1 MIVDGDVLAPRLGWS
16 AQGWLPGSD
25 PASTKELLRSLGAWV
40 RASGEGPVLIED
52 AGGALGD
59 SPPGFGH
66 EDGVTALHA
75 VNIDQLGVLAMVH
88 AVPGRAFTA
97 LRRRIVR
104 SLADGA
110 EVAIRRA
117 LAQEQLSRENAQLE
131 RRAST
136 DPLTALSN
144 RGGWDGIV
152 DTAESDLRR
161 GERVAVAL
169 FDLDG
174 LKDVNDVHGHA
185 AGDELLRSFAR
196 AARRRRALD
205 RLRRADRGRR
215 VRRPAARLR
224 QLRRARLVR
233 AGPGRG
239 ADAQRL
245 RSRAQAPGLRG
256 LRGRRPARQRQRGD
270 RRGRPRPLRGQG
282 RPGTVA
288 ATGASSKWVRRRKT
302 SMRSAISGPLSRL
315 TRSVPKSS
323 TLNEAIADP

>member
-1 MIVDGDVLAPRLGWS
+1 MPC
-16 AQGWLPGSD
+16 PG
-25 PASTKELLRSLGAWV
+25 AR
-40 RASGEGPVLIED
+40 
-52 AGGALGD
+52 
-59 SPPGFGH
+59 
-66 EDGVTALHA
+66 
-75 VNIDQLGVLAMVH
+75 
-88 AVPGRAFTA
+88 FTA

-196 AARRRRALD
+196 LLAGVARSTDFVARIGGDEFAVLLRDCGSSGAL
-205 RLRRADRGRR
+205 AWCER
-215 VRRPAARLR
+215 VLDA
-224 QLRRARLVR
+224 VR
-233 AGPGRG
+233 
-239 ADAQRL
+239 DAQRL